1 VTVIV
6 LSAIVTPFHPFT
18 PYL

>member
-1 VTVIV
+1 VTVTV

-18 PYL
+18 LYL